1 MVNFQPDGD
10 AMKFKYRCFTIHTLI
25 ASLFLAACGA
35 QTEAVP
41 TVDAIGTLS
50 AELAS
55 VMLTQT
61 AMAYSPT
68 PQPPTSTSI
77 PDETETP
84 TPEPASIEPAATS
97 MPEVIGFSP
106 CYTGPGEHYALTS
119 NISDTKKVEFMGVG
133 SVPGWYVIE
142 NPYFWSPCWIR
153 AENLKIESDVDL
165 SAFPVISP

>member
-1 MVNFQPDGD
+1 MKVQFQ
-10 AMKFKYRCFTIHTLI
+10 RFTIHFLVL
-25 ASLFLAACGA
+25 SLLLAGCGA
-35 QTEAVP
+35 PAEAVP

-68 PQPPTSTSI
+68 PPPPTST
-77 PDETETP
+77 PMPVETEPP
-84 TPEPASIEPAATS
+84 TPETASIEASATS
-97 MPEVIGFSP
+97 MPQVIGFSP
-106 CYTGPGEHYALTS
+106 CYTGPGETYSLTS
-119 NISDTKKVEFMGVG
+119 NISDTKYVELIGVG
-133 SVPGWYVIE
+133 SVEGWYVIE

-153 AENLKIESDVDL
+153 AEHLKIESDVDL

>member
-1 MVNFQPDGD
+1 
-10 AMKFKYRCFTIHTLI
+10 MKFNYHRFTIHILI

-35 QTEAVP
+35 KTEAVP

-68 PQPPTSTSI
+68 PQPPTSTST

-84 TPEPASIEPAATS
+84 TPEPASLEPAATS
-97 MPEVIGFSP
+97 MPKVIGPAP
-106 CYTGPGEHYALTS
+106 CYIGGPGPNRAITS
-119 NISDTKKVEFMGVG
+119 NISDFKDIELIGVG
-133 SVPGWYVIE
+133 SVEGWYVIE
-142 NPYFWSPCWIR
+142 DPYFWSPCWIR

-165 SAFPVISP
+165 STFPVISP

>member
-10 AMKFKYRCFTIHTLI
+10 AMKFKYRCFTIHILI

-61 AMAYSPT
+61 AIAYSPT
-68 PQPPTSTSI
+68 PPPTATST
-77 PDETETP
+77 PVTESP
-84 TPEPASIEPAATS
+84 TPELALIEPVTTS
-97 MPEVIGFSP
+97 MPKVIGPAP
-106 CYTGPGEHYALTS
+106 CYIGGPGPNRPITS
-119 NISDTKKVEFMGVG
+119 NISDFKDVELIGIG
-133 SVPGWYVIE
+133 SVEGWYVIE

>member
-1 MVNFQPDGD
+1 
-10 AMKFKYRCFTIHTLI
+10 MKVMKVKFHRFAILALI
-25 ASLFLAACGA
+25 TSLLAAGCGA
-35 QTEAVP
+35 PAEAVP

-50 AELAS
+50 ADLAS

-68 PQPPTSTSI
+68 PPAPTATPI
-77 PDETETP
+77 PLETATP
-84 TPEPASIEPAATS
+84 TAEPASAEPVATS

-106 CYTGPGEHYALTS
+106 CYTGPGETYALTS
-119 NISDTKKVEFMGVG
+119 NISDTKKVELIGVG

-153 AENLKIESDVDL
+153 AEHLKIESDVDL